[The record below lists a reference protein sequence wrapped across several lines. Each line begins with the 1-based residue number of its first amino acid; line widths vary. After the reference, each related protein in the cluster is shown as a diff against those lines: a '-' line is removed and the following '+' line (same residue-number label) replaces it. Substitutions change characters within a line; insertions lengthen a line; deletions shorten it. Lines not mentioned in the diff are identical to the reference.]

1 MKTTTLQH
9 TMNNHSLKILSLAG
23 LFMLATSANAQR
35 VASVGALVTTVAEG
49 KTGGPATDAS
59 NLPAGWAV
67 VDLGTVRKPGAVS
80 YDATTRAFTVRSIG
94 EVTEQHGTF
103 VFTRVKGDFV
113 ATCRVTAASQKS
125 AGAGLMV
132 RTGTNSD
139 ARFLKNAFN
148 GFRFGNGPAMTA
160 RQTDGVAAWQPGDIQ
175 YVQTL
180 PCWVRIIRH
189 RDSVASYYSADG
201 KEWNMMHFGG
211 ARFSPGLPEEV
222 LVGMVNAQHDS
233 NELEAAT
240 LDSFSLE
247 QPVKLPYVTSWLGNT
262 FASQYYQGHV
272 QMQITGLCLDR
283 SGKEPRLRVTGQNEG
298 LDSSVYDLNGN
309 PLWMYQLQ
317 NGGSSTIAADG
328 RFIFEASG
336 GNWNGTTMLE
346 RLDAGNTAAAP
357 SSAKNQVP
365 GLSGRL
371 KHITGL
377 AAGGGK
383 VYVAEAYDE
392 RVIVLDAVSL
402 AEVASFR
409 SPRPGRIAL
418 DGKGGLWVGQ
428 RPGTAPTTPQIPASD
443 GKPGVDGTSLES
455 RPDGKPL
462 DREHPGKIHYFTVDG
477 NRIAERT
484 ITFDSIVEPGHMAV
498 HPLTGQLYVC
508 DAGPNQ
514 CIWIFDAQG
523 RLAGHFGELGG
534 VYKNKV
540 PGRVDATH
548 LYFPR
553 AITFDDAGCLYIAM
567 APRMGWTG
575 GALLRKYDP
584 TGKKIVWERQ
594 GLEFQEAADGD
605 PGTDSVEVFTQ
616 THRYT
621 MDFSKGPGQEAVYSA
636 LTFDPFTYPA
646 DKRNTSNGGGVNA
659 TTVRRIG
666 GKRILFLHDWPRNG
680 WMLYRF
686 KEGSEIAIPCGKV
699 TNGGLWIDKNGD
711 GQSDPSELGP
721 KLAFGQCW
729 TVDSNGDIWSSGGKA
744 IRCWRNQGL
753 NEHGVPIYTQEPTE
767 TYEVPAPFTEASH
780 VIYAAVLDRLFVG
793 GFNAEHPRDRTDH
806 GGSVGSM
813 LSAFAGVRAS
823 KGLSKRLWPRDLP
836 YEAGTGGLGGEVNNF
851 FCASYAGDAQG
862 GYLFVGGL
870 SERGVK
876 KISIWAL
883 DPKTGGMA
891 QRFLPGPEVAGYCRW
906 FDFNNAIN
914 AMKRKDGEYILF
926 AEDDGAQKVNMFR
939 WRPEARR

>member
-1 MKTTTLQH
+1 MKETQLNMTRLLIHYLFAVSFGLAVCTRSIAAESQPPDPAVTH
-9 TMNNHSLKILSLAG
+9 LS
-23 LFMLATSANAQR
+23 
-35 VASVGALVTTVAEG
+35 V
-49 KTGGPATDAS
+49 
-59 NLPAGWAV
+59 GWAV
-67 VDLGTVRKPGAVS
+67 ADLGKVRQPGSVS
-80 YDATTRAFTVRSIG
+80 YDVATKALTIRSIG
-94 EVTEQHGTF
+94 EATEESGTF
-103 VFTRVKGDFV
+103 AYKRVKGDFV

-125 AGAGLMV
+125 VGAGLMM

-201 KEWNMMHFGG
+201 KEWNLMHFGG
-211 ARFSPGLPEEV
+211 VRFSPGLPEEV
-222 LVGMVNAQHDS
+222 LVGMVNSQHDS
-233 NELEAAT
+233 DELEAAT

-247 QPVKLPYVTSWLGNT
+247 QPVKLPYVTSWLGNS

-309 PLWMYQLQ
+309 LLWMYQLQ
-317 NGGSSTIAADG
+317 NGGSSNIAADG
-328 RFIFEASG
+328 KFIFEGSG

-346 RLDAGNTAAAP
+346 RLDPSNTAASP

-377 AAGGGK
+377 AAGVGR

-392 RVIVLDAVSL
+392 RVIVLDTANL

-455 RPDGKPL
+455 RPDGKPP
-462 DREHPGKIHYFTVDG
+462 DREHPGKIHYFTVAG
-477 NRIAERT
+477 KLVAERT
-484 ITFDSIVEPGHMAV
+484 ITLDSIVEPGQMAV

-514 CIWIFDAQG
+514 CVWIFDAQG
-523 RLAGHFGELGG
+523 KPAGHFGELGG

-540 PGRVDATH
+540 PGRVDAAH

-553 AITFDDAGCLYIAM
+553 AITFDDAGCLYLAM

-605 PGTDSVEVFTQ
+605 PGTDAVDVFTQ

-699 TNGGLWIDKNGD
+699 TNGGLWIDRNGD
-711 GQSDPSELGP
+711 GQSDPSEVGP

-729 TVDSNGDIWSSGGKA
+729 TVDAHGDIWSSGGKA

-753 NEHGVPIYTQEPTE
+753 NKHGVPIYTQEPTE
-767 TYEVPAPFTEASH
+767 TYEAPALFTEVSH
-780 VIYAAVLDRLFVG
+780 VIYDATLDRLFVG

-813 LSAFAGVRAS
+813 LSAFADVRAS
-823 KGLSKRLWPRDLP
+823 KGLSKRLWQRDLP
-836 YEAGTGGLGGEVNNF
+836 YEAGTAGLGGEVNNF

-862 GYLFVGGL
+862 GYLFIGGL

-883 DPKTGGMA
+883 DPKTGEMV
-891 QRFLPGPEVAGYCRW
+891 QRFLPGPEVAGYCGW

-926 AEDDGAQKVNMFR
+926 TEDDGAQKVNTFR